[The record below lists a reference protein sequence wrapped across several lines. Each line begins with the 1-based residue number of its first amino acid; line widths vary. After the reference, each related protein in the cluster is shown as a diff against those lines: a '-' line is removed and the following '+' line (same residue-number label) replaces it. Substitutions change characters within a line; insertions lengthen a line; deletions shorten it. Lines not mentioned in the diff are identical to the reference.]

1 MAPYPNAYQIEEMFA
16 NRGIPDRFH
25 QYLADPIDV
34 TVVGQ
39 EFHIGGNYKNM
50 QDFHDNI
57 YARVAAGLK
66 EETIRVEVRRV
77 IGGGDSAWAA
87 VESYC
92 TAESKY
98 GMRAHSE
105 MSRGTTLLIHSGVL
119 GRPYVLE
126 FVDLVRFD
134 SNGKI
139 AQMKEFLDSG
149 HIHSHVEEHE
159 SKTKDGKENNKE

>member
-1 MAPYPNAYQIEEMFA
+1 MRTIPQYSPDTTPTANMAPYPNAYQIEEMFA

-77 IGGGDSAWAA
+77 IGGGDSA
-87 VESYC
+87 VSQ
-92 TAESKY
+92 S
-98 GMRAHSE
+98 
-105 MSRGTTLLIHSGVL
+105 L
-119 GRPYVLE
+119 
-126 FVDLVRFD
+126 
-134 SNGKI
+134 
-139 AQMKEFLDSG
+139 
-149 HIHSHVEEHE
+149 
-159 SKTKDGKENNKE
+159 